1 MSNSIPEIEDADLL
15 FIFGYNGAD
24 SHPIVARRIVR
35 AKEKGATLITVDP
48 RVTETARISDMH
60 LPIKGGTNMILVNAF
75 GNVLINENLYDEEFI
90 KEHTDNFEEYKKIV
104 EPYTPEYAAKY
115 TNIPADMIRKTMRE
129 YAKAKDAMILYGFLS
144 KDDLEIFKLLITVS
158 GIGPK
163 GGLAILSTL
172 PADDLRFAILSGDSK
187 AISKAPGIGA
197 KTAQR
202 VILDLKDKL
211 SLEDAFEKKLENQA
225 SGAAVSMN
233 SSVKNDAVMALN
245 ALGYSSTESL
255 KAVSKVDITEDMDV
269 EDVLKLALKNMG

>member
-1 MSNSIPEIEDADLL
+1 MCQGGCYD
-15 FIFGYNGAD
+15 
-24 SHPIVARRIVR
+24 
-35 AKEKGATLITVDP
+35 TL
-48 RVTETARISDMH
+48 R
-60 LPIKGGTNMILVNAF
+60 
-75 GNVLINENLYDEEFI
+75 
-90 KEHTDNFEEYKKIV
+90 
-104 EPYTPEYAAKY
+104 
-115 TNIPADMIRKTMRE
+115 
-129 YAKAKDAMILYGFLS
+129 FLS

-172 PADDLRFAILSGDSK
+172 SADDLRFAILSGDSK

-233 SSVKNDAVMALN
+233 SSVKMMLSWRSMR
-245 ALGYSSTESL
+245 L
-255 KAVSKVDITEDMDV
+255 DIRLLR
-269 EDVLKLALKNMG
+269 VLRQCPRLISQRIWM

>member
-1 MSNSIPEIEDADLL
+1 
-15 FIFGYNGAD
+15 
-24 SHPIVARRIVR
+24 
-35 AKEKGATLITVDP
+35 
-48 RVTETARISDMH
+48 
-60 LPIKGGTNMILVNAF
+60 
-75 GNVLINENLYDEEFI
+75 
-90 KEHTDNFEEYKKIV
+90 
-104 EPYTPEYAAKY
+104 
-115 TNIPADMIRKTMRE
+115 
-129 YAKAKDAMILYGFLS
+129 MILYGFLS

-172 PADDLRFAILSGDSK
+172 SADDLRFAILSGDSK

-233 SSVKNDAVMALN
+233 SSVKNDACHGAQCAWIFV
-245 ALGYSSTESL
+245 Y
-255 KAVSKVDITEDMDV
+255 
-269 EDVLKLALKNMG
+269 

>member
-1 MSNSIPEIEDADLL
+1 
-15 FIFGYNGAD
+15 
-24 SHPIVARRIVR
+24 
-35 AKEKGATLITVDP
+35 
-48 RVTETARISDMH
+48 
-60 LPIKGGTNMILVNAF
+60 
-75 GNVLINENLYDEEFI
+75 
-90 KEHTDNFEEYKKIV
+90 
-104 EPYTPEYAAKY
+104 
-115 TNIPADMIRKTMRE
+115 
-129 YAKAKDAMILYGFLS
+129 MILYGFLS

-211 SLEDAFEKKLENQA
+211 SLEDAFEKKLENQT

-233 SSVKNDAVMALN
+233 STVKMMLLWRSMRLDTHL
-245 ALGYSSTESL
+245 LR
-255 KAVSKVDITEDMDV
+255 
-269 EDVLKLALKNMG
+269 VLRQCPRLISQRIWM